1 MQSLHYIYE
10 NEGGSRERFVYLCS
24 SCSCVLRVGK
34 ELRPV
39 GDLVDALQGVCPG
52 CGRRLGGATECR
64 LIPIPEDW
72 SSIDLAPQRAA
83 AVRRPLFQ
91 PASSFVHFSLGFA
104 PLDSVLRPLS
114 PGRLVMLMGPGSS
127 AVSELAA
134 FRAQL
139 PLEKGGLNST
149 VLFIDGGNR
158 SDPYL
163 FASFAR
169 QYGVNPGDAL
179 RRVTTCRVFTMY
191 QLAQLVSEYLAPAVE
206 DYAAKLVVI
215 SDLLGTFNEPELD
228 EREARR
234 LLSGIER
241 GIADVKKKALVI
253 TTLTSPNNYDEQVTP
268 WADTLVKLSD
278 GEKVRAQLLK
288 HPSKENS
295 TSTFAVTDL
304 LRRNMHERGKAGRL
318 TTKSPGAATSQT
330 ESRLNGTARRLRWA
344 ESGEGQSPVKALIQ
358 DAPS

>member
-34 ELRPV
+34 ELRAV
-39 GDLVDALQGVCPG
+39 GELVDTLQGACPG
-52 CGRRLGGATECR
+52 CGRRLEGATECR

-72 SSIDLAPQRAA
+72 TSIDLVPQRAA
-83 AVRRPLFQ
+83 AARRSFFQ
-91 PASSFVHFSLGFA
+91 PASSLAHFSLGFA
-104 PLDSVLRPLS
+104 PLDSVLRPLA
-114 PGRLVMLMGPGSS
+114 PGRLVTLTGPGSS

-139 PLEKGGLNST
+139 PLEKGGLDSA

-169 QYGVNPGDAL
+169 QHGVNPNEAL
-179 RRVTTCRVFTMY
+179 RRVANCRVFTTY
-191 QLAQLVSEYLAPAVE
+191 QLAQLVSEHFAPAME
-206 DYAAKLVVI
+206 DYGAQLVVI

-234 LLSGIER
+234 LLSAVEQ
-241 GIADVKKKALVI
+241 GIAEVKKKALVV
-253 TTLTSPNNYDEQVTP
+253 TTLPSPNRYDEQVGS
-268 WADTLVKLSD
+268 WADTLVRLSSD
-278 GEKVRAQLLK
+278 GCRTRAELLK
-288 HPSKENS
+288 RGSGGTISSEFRVASLLKPSMDAR
-295 TSTFAVTDL
+295 AV
-304 LRRNMHERGKAGRL
+304 R
-318 TTKSPGAATSQT
+318 
-330 ESRLNGTARRLRWA
+330 
-344 ESGEGQSPVKALIQ
+344 
-358 DAPS
+358 